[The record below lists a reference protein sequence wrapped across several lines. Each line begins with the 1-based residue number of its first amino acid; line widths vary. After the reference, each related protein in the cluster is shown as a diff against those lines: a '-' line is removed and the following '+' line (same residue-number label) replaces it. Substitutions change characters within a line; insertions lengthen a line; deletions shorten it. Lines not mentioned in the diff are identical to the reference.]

1 MLDASGIVTKGELE
15 YLNKN
20 KTVIESISGDLQ
32 DVPDI
37 AASSHLSEI
46 EDLKK
51 IVESN
56 SGNHWIYN

>member
-37 AASSHLSEI
+37 AASHLSEI
-46 EDLKK
+46 EDFKK